1 MTRAPSVKLLTSI
14 ALACFFLLIGALAL
28 LHVLRPENDPRT
40 RHLSEYVAGPYG
52 YLMTV
57 AFLAACLGLAALAAA
72 SWRAV
77 ERSIWI
83 RLACLGLVAAAAA
96 NALMAAFAADST
108 VPDAAG
114 HLLSSP
120 VGVLHERIA
129 NLHAL
134 VWAGTVVAV
143 PLAVLADSRARRLF
157 ARSAGAG
164 ALVLAAM
171 GARALA
177 PASWEGLAQR
187 AWVSAVMVWCVSHAL
202 AWRAQSQAAGLP

>member
-1 MTRAPSVKLLTSI
+1 MKLLTSI
-14 ALACFFLLIGALAL
+14 ALACFFLLLAALAA
-28 LHVLRPENDPRT
+28 LHVLRPEDDPRT
-40 RHLSEYVAGPYG
+40 RHLSEYVVGPYG

-57 AFLAACLGLAALAAA
+57 AFLAASLGLAALAAA
-72 SWRAV
+72 TWRAL

-83 RLACLGLVAAAAA
+83 RLACLGLLATAAA
-96 NALMAAFAADST
+96 NGLLALFAADST

-114 HLLSSP
+114 RVITSP
-120 VGVLHERIA
+120 IGILHERIA

-143 PLAVLADSRARRLF
+143 PLGLLVDKRARRLF
-157 ARSAGAG
+157 LRSAGAG

-171 GARALA
+171 AGRALA

-202 AWRAQSQAAGLP
+202 AWRTQSQASGLP